1 MEIQQDQQFR
11 VLTQHAIGGV
21 TVRDGKIVAVEPFVQ
36 QFMGKPLEDL
46 RRWAESEGGKVEP
59 VA

>member
-21 TVRDGKIVAVEPFVQ
+21 TVRDGKIVAVEPFVR
-36 QFMGKPLEDL
+36 QFMGKPLEEL

>member
-1 MEIQQDQQFR
+1 MEIQQEQQFR

-36 QFMGKPLEDL
+36 QFMGKPLEEL

-59 VA
+59 AA